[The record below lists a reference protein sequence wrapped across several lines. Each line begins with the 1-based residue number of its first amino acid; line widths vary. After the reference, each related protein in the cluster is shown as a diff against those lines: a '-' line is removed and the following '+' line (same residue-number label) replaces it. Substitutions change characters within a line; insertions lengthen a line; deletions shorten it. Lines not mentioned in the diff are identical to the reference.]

1 MLMGLEDNLMNTL
14 DAQSCAQV
22 GKDCRG
28 CVRQSAEVV
37 ALLCPA
43 LDAAGAQQ
51 MFFRMYRQPGC
62 GGMARSFVREYLS
75 IAEEEAG
82 FLPGSEQFYEV
93 AACA

>member
-1 MLMGLEDNLMNTL
+1 MLMGLEDDLTNTL

-43 LDAAGAQQ
+43 LQATDAQRI
-51 MFFRMYRQPGC
+51 FFRMYRQPGC
-62 GGMARSFVREYLS
+62 EGMARSFVREYLC
-75 IAEEEAG
+75 ITEQEVVFRPVREER
-82 FLPGSEQFYEV
+82 YKV
-93 AACA
+93 AVCA

>member
-1 MLMGLEDNLMNTL
+1 MLMGLEDNLTNTL
-14 DAQSCAQV
+14 DPQSCAQV

-28 CVRQSAEVV
+28 CVRHNAEVI
-37 ALLCPA
+37 ALLCPG

-62 GGMARSFVREYLS
+62 AGMARTFVREYLG
-75 IAEEEAG
+75 AVEPEETFVPAG
-82 FLPGSEQFYEV
+82 EVYYEI